1 MTARPHDRKT
11 MYYSRCGNKIENCKF
26 TSVKSFYYILK
37 QVNMKRPILLLCL
50 ASLSFGLLNG
60 QQSGSDQWYKTPEEL
75 IRDIYVAVSA
85 KNSESVD
92 WQKVRSM
99 FIDEAVVILRTSRDK
114 STQFTVGGFIQDFK
128 DFYQYPEVKTN
139 GFGEKIL
146 RLKSMVYKDIAYIAT
161 VYSAEITGGQ
171 RPPTRGVDLWLLAK
185 KDGLWKITSVVNEV
199 IPAGEELPDEPE
211 WKF

>member
-1 MTARPHDRKT
+1 
-11 MYYSRCGNKIENCKF
+11 
-26 TSVKSFYYILK
+26 
-37 QVNMKRPILLLCL
+37 MKRPILLLCL

-60 QQSGSDQWYKTPEEL
+60 QQAGSDQWYKSPEEL
-75 IRDIYVAVSA
+75 IRDVYVAVSG
-85 KNSESVD
+85 KNSESVN

-114 STQFTVGGFIQDFK
+114 STQFTADGFIKDFK
-128 DFYQYPEVKTN
+128 DFYQYPEVQAN
-139 GFGEKIL
+139 GFAEKII
-146 RLKSMVYKDIAYIAT
+146 RMKTMVYKDIAFIAT

-171 RPPTRGVDLWLLAK
+171 HSPTRGVDLWLLAK